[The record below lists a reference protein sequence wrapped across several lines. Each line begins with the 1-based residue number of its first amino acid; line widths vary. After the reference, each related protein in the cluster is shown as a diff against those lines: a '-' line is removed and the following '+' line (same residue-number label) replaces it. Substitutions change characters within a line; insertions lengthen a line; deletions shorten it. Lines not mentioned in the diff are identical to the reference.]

1 MWRCVFLSCDGV
13 SFCRVPMAAAPI
25 VTWRGGACD
34 DMCSDGQSPWLIPWF
49 ADSDGICSGATKKT
63 FGTKKA
69 EQIGIK
75 RTKNCRKFAK
85 KVDANLAKISRNS
98 VEKLSWFRWF
108 SYREYL
114 FLVLFQPCIAGCVH
128 PCDGGGGAHCHMGL
142 VAVCRCGRG
151 ACDDICSYEE
161 VLYFSLI

>member
-1 MWRCVFLSCDGV
+1 
-13 SFCRVPMAAAPI
+13 
-25 VTWRGGACD
+25 
-34 DMCSDGQSPWLIPWF
+34 MCSDGQSPRLIPWF

-63 FGTKKA
+63 FGTQKA
-69 EQIGIK
+69 QQMGTK
-75 RTKNCRKFAK
+75 RTKICRELAK

-98 VEKLSWFRWF
+98 VEKLSSFRWF
-108 SYREYL
+108 FYRVYI

-151 ACDDICSYEE
+151 ACDDICSTEMSY
-161 VLYFSLI
+161 STP

>member
-1 MWRCVFLSCDGV
+1 MFSY
-13 SFCRVPMAAAPI
+13 
-25 VTWRGGACD
+25 
-34 DMCSDGQSPWLIPWF
+34 GQLPWF
-49 ADSDGICSGATKKT
+49 SDSDGICSGATKKT

-75 RTKNCRKFAK
+75 GTKNCRKLAK
-85 KVDANLAKISRNS
+85 KVDAKLAKISRNS
-98 VEKLSWFRWF
+98 VEKLSLFRWF
-108 SYREYL
+108 FYREYI

-161 VLYFSLI
+161 VL